1 MEFFK
6 GQKWQQNIDLSNIRF
21 LKLHQL
27 AEINLNCAEVSVY
40 FVIYIYPVTVIK
52 CRRILCTWINKRGLF
67 ELLSLCSRPINAAIS
82 TLCHTIPFR
91 PVVYGK
97 VRTSCSSIEHLPS
110 FVKPGHLND
119 LSFSLFFIHA
129 EIDNISIRYIVEQ
142 LDEIHK

>member
-1 MEFFK
+1 MINNKEFLI
-6 GQKWQQNIDLSNIRF
+6 WQMFLIAIVLYFITYIIKNTCIMWLSYFTMYIWVTFINWQIHF
-21 LKLHQL
+21 
-27 AEINLNCAEVSVY
+27 AEINLNWAEVSVY

-110 FVKPGHLND
+110 T
-119 LSFSLFFIHA
+119 
-129 EIDNISIRYIVEQ
+129 
-142 LDEIHK
+142 